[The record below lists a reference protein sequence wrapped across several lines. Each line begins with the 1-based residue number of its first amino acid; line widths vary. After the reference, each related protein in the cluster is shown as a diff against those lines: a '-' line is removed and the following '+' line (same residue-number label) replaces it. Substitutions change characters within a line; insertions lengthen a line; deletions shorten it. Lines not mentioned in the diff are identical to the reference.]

1 MPVPLSEIRE
11 LLLPGLL
18 GIMERD
24 CARYSLMRAQ
34 WGAAFEPLPLPPVPL
49 PVAVAMGAAA
59 VVIKNPVVSRRFL
72 P

>member
-1 MPVPLSEIRE
+1 MPVPLSEIRD
-11 LLLPGLL
+11 LLLPGLWE
-18 GIMERD
+18 ISTPMSAERWS
-24 CARYSLMRAQ
+24 AIFV
-34 WGAAFEPLPLPPVPL
+34 GPEPLPILPLPPVPL